1 MCLLV
6 EVLLNIRIMG
16 IMEGFI
22 KLSLLVYLKLY
33 ILCYLRSKDIYIK
46 IYILNIVI
54 SLFNV
59 LFSNFYGG

>member
-22 KLSLLVYLKLY
+22 KLSLFVYIKLY